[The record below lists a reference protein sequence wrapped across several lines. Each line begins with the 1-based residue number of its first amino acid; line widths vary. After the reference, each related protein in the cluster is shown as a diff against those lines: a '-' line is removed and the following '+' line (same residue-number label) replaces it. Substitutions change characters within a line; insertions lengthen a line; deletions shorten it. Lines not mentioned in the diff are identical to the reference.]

1 MRGLKMNKMQEV
13 FANEIV
19 GDMSEDVTKDTP
31 NGEIFQMTRDACT
44 ILEDA
49 GLPLDD
55 DVPIRIYKA
64 LIKYRDGLKPEKTK
78 KKTKMKKMMITLNRK

>member
-1 MRGLKMNKMQEV
+1 MNKMQEV

-19 GDMSEDVTKDTP
+19 GDMSEDVTKDTS

-49 GLPLDD
+49 GLPLDS

-64 LIKYRDGLKPEKTK
+64 LIKYRDGMKPEKK
-78 KKTKMKKMMITLNRK
+78 KKLKMKKKLITLNKK